1 MKLKH
6 IISSLIALCALTVG
20 CATLDEGYDLIN
32 LQVDNSYVAIPQDG
46 GSKTIK
52 VNAYTDWAV
61 YVEEIEGNWL
71 NINKMSGAKGKTDLT
86 FSAEAV
92 EGYRNATVRLV
103 PAKDTSHSQI
113 IYVAQGTPLPP
124 AAMTVKEILA
134 DAVEGKV
141 YKATGIVTQ
150 VEAGENPY
158 GNWYLKDDTGTI
170 QIYGT
175 LYNGQEKQTPLKKL
189 GIEEGDEVTVEGA
202 FVVKYSELKNVTV
215 TDIKKCLMKVPQAEY
230 NVTAEGGDI
239 DVKVVFVAKD
249 YTVDTELPEWIT
261 RSGIKMVND
270 TTVFTYTVAKST
282 VKERSHTIKMTATQ
296 GNQVSKAEIKVS
308 QESGL
313 TAEPLPYS
321 CTFAENLGGFKE
333 NAKTLPSGKTS
344 IWGWDSHNYAKAT
357 SGGKVDSES
366 DLVSPAID
374 LTGVDAAN
382 LTFEH
387 TQRFAGNVYE
397 EMTLW
402 ASVDDGETWAKVNIP
417 NYPDGSNWTFVS
429 SGTISLKP
437 FVGKKVKLAFKY
449 KSNANYYATWEIKNV
464 KVEAGIGTLTSVAEI
479 ASLGFNKDVTTD
491 FTATLTD
498 ALVTYVNGNNAF
510 IEDKTGGMLLYKSGH
525 GLTAGKVINGQVS
538 GKMTYYG
545 GFPEATA
552 LDVSGATLTNGTVTP
567 TTLTIPQLLAKFDR
581 YVSCIVKIEGASL
594 DKDVEGS
601 SARNANLVQGTDQ
614 IGFYAKVKDLKKIAK
629 GANGDFIVFP
639 CYNNTTQQVG
649 FWVNDHFTAK

>member
-1 MKLKH
+1 MKLKY

-20 CATLDEGYDLIN
+20 CAPLEEGYDLVN
-32 LQVDNSYVAIPQDG
+32 LQVDNSYIAIPQNG
-46 GSKTIK
+46 GSVTIK
-52 VNAYTDWAV
+52 VNAYTNWTT
-61 YVEEIEGNWL
+61 YIEKIEGNWL
-71 NINKMSGAKGKTDLT
+71 KLDKTSGTPGETTLK

-92 EGYRNATVRLV
+92 EGFRSATVRLI
-103 PAKDTSHSQI
+103 PEKDTVNSQI
-113 IYVAQGTPLPP
+113 IYVNQGTPVPA

-141 YKATGIVTQ
+141 YKCTGTVTQ

-158 GNWYLKDDTGTI
+158 GNWYLKDDTGSI

-215 TDIKKCLMKVPQAEY
+215 LDIKKCLAKVSQTEFTVP
-230 NVTAEGGDI
+230 AEGGDI
-239 DVKVVFVAKD
+239 DVKVVFIAKD
-249 YTVDTELPEWIT
+249 YTVDPNLPEWIT
-261 RSGIKMVND
+261 RSGIKMVKD
-270 TTVFTYTVAKST
+270 TTFFTYTIAKST
-282 VKERSHTIKMTATQ
+282 VKERKHTIKMSATQ
-296 GNQVSKAEIKVS
+296 GEQVSKIEINVT

-313 TAEPLPYS
+313 TAETLPFE
-321 CTFAENLGGFKE
+321 CTFAESLGGFKE
-333 NAKTLPSGKTS
+333 NPKTLPSGKTEV
-344 IWGWDSHNYAKAT
+344 WTWDSHGYAKAT
-357 SGGKVDSES
+357 AGSKVDSES

-387 TQRFAGNVYE
+387 AQKYAGNVYE

-417 NYPDGSNWTFVS
+417 NYPDGSNWNFVP

-437 FVGKKVKLAFKY
+437 FVGKKVKFAFKY
-449 KSNANYYATWEIKNV
+449 ISNTSYYATWEIKNI
-464 KVEAGIGTLTSVAEI
+464 KVEAGIGTLSSVAEI

-545 GFPEATA
+545 GFPEATS
-552 LDVSGATLTNGTVTP
+552 LDVSGATLTDGTVTP
-567 TTLTIPQLLAKFDR
+567 ATLTIPQLLAKFDR

-649 FWVNDHFTAK
+649 FWENPHFTAK